1 MINKEHSIFH
11 EVAQGISNVEIASG
25 IYEANIKSLNISKV
39 SRPGQFINI
48 LPSKNFQN
56 VMRRPMSI
64 ASQSDDEISII
75 YKPIG
80 EGTEIMMRW
89 VEGEEVDYIGP
100 LGNYWTSY
108 AVSYTH
114 LRAHETDSYLV

>member
-11 EVAQGISNVEIASG
+11 EVGQVVSNVEIASG
-25 IYEANIKSLNISKV
+25 IYKATIKSLNISKV

-48 LPSKNFQN
+48 LPSKSFQN

-64 ASQSDDEISII
+64 ASQGDDEISII

-89 VEGEEVDYIGP
+89 VEGE
-100 LGNYWTSY
+100 
-108 AVSYTH
+108 
-114 LRAHETDSYLV
+114 